1 MRSLHAPIAFA
12 IAALAASTPALA
24 QISHPPAGATV
35 MTPPGSSATAP
46 AGPLLTLALALKM
59 AREDNPELSGARHE
73 LGAAEGAR
81 VQAGAWLNPTL
92 ETLLEDQRAE
102 TRTTT
107 IALSQP
113 LELGGKRD
121 ARIAAADRAIDIARI
136 QLLGKELDLEADVTA
151 AFFAALIAQDR
162 VNLAR
167 ASLDLA
173 RRGSDAA
180 GKRVTAG
187 KVSPVEETKAKVAE
201 AEVRRALIQASGE
214 LKTSLAQLRAAI
226 GSGPAIAGVDGDALA
241 IPDIPSAEQ
250 ASGLIDTS
258 PAVVEARLQTQRQQA
273 LVDLEQAKR
282 IPDLT
287 FTVGAKRDAELARNQ
302 AVLGL
307 SIPLP
312 VFDANRG
319 NIQEAY
325 RRRDKAEDLARATE
339 VRLRAEAAA
348 ARQRFETSVEEVDA
362 LKREILPGAQSAF
375 DAATKGYELGK
386 FSYLDALDAQRTLLQ
401 ARAQYLQ
408 ALADAHRS
416 ATDLNRLIGTPATAA
431 AVAAAAPTKERP

>member
-1 MRSLHAPIAFA
+1 MRSLYAPVALA
-12 IAALAASTPALA
+12 IVALAASTCVLA
-24 QISHPPAGATV
+24 QSSFPTAGPAMPAPVGAT
-35 MTPPGSSATAP
+35 TSQP
-46 AGPLLTLALALKM
+46 LTLPLALQR
-59 AREDNPELSGARHE
+59 ALEANPELSGARNQ

-81 VQAGAWLNPTL
+81 VQAGAWLNPTV
-92 ETLLEDQRAE
+92 EALLEDTRPE

-113 LELGGKRD
+113 IELGGKRD
-121 ARIAAADRAIDIARI
+121 ARMAAADRAIDIARA
-136 QLLGKELDLEADVTA
+136 QLTARQYELQASVTA

-162 VNLAR
+162 VSLAR

-201 AEVRRALIQASGE
+201 AEVRVQLLQAEGE
-214 LKTSLAQLRAAI
+214 LKTALQQLRAAI
-226 GSGPAIAGVDGDALA
+226 GSGAAIAAVDGNALDVPA
-241 IPDIPSAEQ
+241 MPSAEQ
-250 ASGLIDTS
+250 ANGLLDS
-258 PAVVEARLQTQRQQA
+258 APALLEARLEIQRQQA
-273 LVDLEQAKR
+273 LVELERAKR
-282 IPDLT
+282 ISDVT
-287 FTVGAKRDAELARNQ
+287 FTLGAKRDAELARNQ
-302 AVLGL
+302 AVVGV

-325 RRRDKAEDLARATE
+325 KRRDKAEDLARATE
-339 VRLRAEAAA
+339 VRLLAEVAG
-348 ARQRFETSVEEVDA
+348 ARQRFETSVEEVAA

-401 ARAQYLQ
+401 ARAQYLR
-408 ALADAHRS
+408 ALAETHRS
-416 ATDLNRLIGTPATAA
+416 ASDLNRLIGTPGIDAA
-431 AVAAAAPTKERP
+431 ALPKARP